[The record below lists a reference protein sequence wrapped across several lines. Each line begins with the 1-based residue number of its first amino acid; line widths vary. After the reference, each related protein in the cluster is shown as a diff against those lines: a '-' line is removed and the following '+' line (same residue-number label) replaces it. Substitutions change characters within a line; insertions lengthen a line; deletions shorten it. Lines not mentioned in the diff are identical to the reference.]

1 MICLKKFIKFFK
13 SCRQIAK
20 IYKIMKIIIIVFFS
34 ATINNLR
41 IASTIWIEYF
51 LELYKCLIY
60 LMLNLVIILL
70 FSTSLLDLQLYGYK
84 FHLKNYS

>member
-20 IYKIMKIIIIVFFS
+20 IYKIKKIIIIVFFS

-41 IASTIWIEYF
+41 KASTIWIEYF